1 MNFRRVYQIF
11 WCKSLTFNE
20 TTSHQHHEIRRQTV
34 ANKPQSTSHHRSK
47 KHYPPSLTTPNAWPQ
62 RKVQTQKRGWCRMLP
77 TSECDFDNL
86 KIELSSANLDLIIEK
101 TKLLR

>member
-1 MNFRRVYQIF
+1 
-11 WCKSLTFNE
+11 
-20 TTSHQHHEIRRQTV
+20 
-34 ANKPQSTSHHRSK
+34 
-47 KHYPPSLTTPNAWPQ
+47 
-62 RKVQTQKRGWCRMLP
+62 MLP

>member
-20 TTSHQHHEIRRQTV
+20 TTSHQHHEIRQETLSPFTHHTKRIASTKS
-34 ANKPQSTSHHRSK
+34 ANT
-47 KHYPPSLTTPNAWPQ
+47 
-62 RKVQTQKRGWCRMLP
+62 KRGWCRMLP